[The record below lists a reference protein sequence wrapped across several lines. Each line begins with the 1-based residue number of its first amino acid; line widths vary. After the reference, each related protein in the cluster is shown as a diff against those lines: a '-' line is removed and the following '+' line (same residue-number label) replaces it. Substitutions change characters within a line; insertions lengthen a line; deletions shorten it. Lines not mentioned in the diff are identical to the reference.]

1 MATQQQIDIEFG
13 SLAHEDDSPKL
24 IANSKATSG
33 TLLSV
38 IKEQL
43 STCSSFDFC
52 VAFVADGGLQILVEA
67 FQELKQRGIKGRLLT
82 STYLNFNSP
91 DAFRKLLEYDNIEV
105 RVFQGNL
112 HAKGYIFDKGETST
126 VIVGSSNMTQTALTC
141 NKEWNVLYQ
150 TVENS
155 RLLGELG
162 GEFDSLW
169 NDTSTIALSREWIE
183 DYAAYRSARP
193 PKPKSKPTFQA
204 IENSAPSGHEEI
216 KPNKMQHRALEALG
230 AIHRKGET
238 RALLV
243 SATGTGK
250 TFLSA
255 FDVLATKPRRVL

>member
-162 GEFDSLW
+162 G
-169 NDTSTIALSREWIE
+169 
-183 DYAAYRSARP
+183 
-193 PKPKSKPTFQA
+193 
-204 IENSAPSGHEEI
+204 
-216 KPNKMQHRALEALG
+216 
-230 AIHRKGET
+230 
-238 RALLV
+238 
-243 SATGTGK
+243 
-250 TFLSA
+250 
-255 FDVLATKPRRVL
+255 RVRLTME